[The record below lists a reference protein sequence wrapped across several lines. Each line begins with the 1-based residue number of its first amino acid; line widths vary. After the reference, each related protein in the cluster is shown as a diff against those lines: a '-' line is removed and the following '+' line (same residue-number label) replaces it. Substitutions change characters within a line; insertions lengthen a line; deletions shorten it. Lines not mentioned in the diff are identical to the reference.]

1 MKSTITTKKIM
12 HVGVKEFRA
21 NMHGI
26 SEKARKNKCKLLI
39 MKKNV
44 PVFEVRPLSPKEM
57 FDNEILTAQKEMKEG
72 KFYTTEEVLA
82 HLALRRKSV

>member
-1 MKSTITTKKIM
+1 MKTAIVTEKIM

-26 SEKARKNKCKLLI
+26 SEKARKNKCRLLI

-44 PVFEVRPLSPKEM
+44 PVFEVRPLSPKEL
-57 FDNEILTAQKEMKEG
+57 FENEILARQARSRFQKS
-72 KFYTTEEVLA
+72 YTTDELRAVLGI
-82 HLALRRKSV
+82 